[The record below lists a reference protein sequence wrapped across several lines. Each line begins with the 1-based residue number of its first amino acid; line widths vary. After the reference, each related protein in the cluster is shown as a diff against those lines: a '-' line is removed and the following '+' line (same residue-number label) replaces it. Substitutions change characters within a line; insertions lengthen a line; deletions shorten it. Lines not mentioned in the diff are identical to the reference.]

1 MAGSKTFQHVVER
14 FRIQL
19 GAKSLA
25 NENEEWLFAREVL
38 AMIANRFEYEEQA
51 QSAILKRLEC
61 GTLQAWETGAYRFWK
76 DIDWAECTE
85 YTRSNVCIPT
95 DFWKYFQ
102 SASDSWQSK
111 PNKSEAAAIWETGD
125 FSFRYDLKEWGAYQG
140 YAHGVVFHRSGI
152 ADIIGERRTPNFQT
166 GAKPN
171 IPMQEAGHL
180 TQQSVEALSP
190 NSRGRPPAKWWPDF
204 AEELAVFIHDN
215 GPPETQ
221 EALISGIQSAMTA
234 AGKDEPS
241 RAQIQP
247 VIRAVFSRLRPAG
260 N

>member
-1 MAGSKTFQHVVER
+1 
-14 FRIQL
+14 
-19 GAKSLA
+19 
-25 NENEEWLFAREVL
+25 
-38 AMIANRFEYEEQA
+38 MIANRFEYEEQA

-76 DIDWAECTE
+76 DIDFADLVE
-85 YTRSNVCIPT
+85 YTRENTCIPI
-95 DFWKYFQ
+95 DFWKNFQ
-102 SASDSWQSK
+102 SASASWRSS
-111 PNKSEAAAIWETGD
+111 PNSSETIAIWETGD
-125 FSFRYDLKEWGAYQG
+125 FSFKYDLKGWGIYQG

-166 GAKPN
+166 GAKLNFLVP
-171 IPMQEAGHL
+171 QAGNL
-180 TQQSVEALSP
+180 AQQSVETPAP
-190 NSRGRPPAKWWPDF
+190 HNRGRKHAHWWPAF

-247 VIRAVFSRLRPAG
+247 VIRAVFSRVRPAG